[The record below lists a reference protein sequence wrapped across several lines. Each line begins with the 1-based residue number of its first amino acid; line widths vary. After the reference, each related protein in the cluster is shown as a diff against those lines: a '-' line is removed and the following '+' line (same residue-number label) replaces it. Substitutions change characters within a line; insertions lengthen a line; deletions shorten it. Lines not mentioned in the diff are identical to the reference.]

1 MTEPAQSV
9 DEVLA
14 LYERWGPE
22 RYDEEVTQLEH
33 ALQCAALAR
42 EGGASDAL
50 VAAALLHD
58 VGHLLELAGGR
69 FRSDVDEHHESR
81 GARYVSSLFGSE
93 VTRPIA
99 LHVQAKRYLCAV
111 DPGYAAALSAGS
123 TVSLAKQGGAM
134 SRAQATAFERQPGAD
149 DAVLLRRWDDEA
161 KVPDLDVGTMAQHR
175 ALLAA
180 LSA

>member
-1 MTEPAQSV
+1 MIEPAQSV

-42 EGGASDAL
+42 EGDASDAL
-50 VAAALLHD
+50 LAAALLHD

-69 FRSDVDEHHESR
+69 FRSEVDEHHEAR
-81 GARYVSSLFGSE
+81 GARYLSALFGTD
-93 VTRPIA
+93 VIRPIA

-111 DPGYAAALSAGS
+111 DAGYAAALSAGS
-123 TVSLAKQGGAM
+123 TASLRKQGGPM
-134 SRAQATAFERQPGAD
+134 TTPQATAFERQPGAA
-149 DAVLLRRWDDEA
+149 DAVRLRRWDDEA
-161 KVPDLDVGTMAQHR
+161 KVLDLDVGSLDQHVP
-175 ALLAA
+175 LLAR
-180 LSA
+180 LSG